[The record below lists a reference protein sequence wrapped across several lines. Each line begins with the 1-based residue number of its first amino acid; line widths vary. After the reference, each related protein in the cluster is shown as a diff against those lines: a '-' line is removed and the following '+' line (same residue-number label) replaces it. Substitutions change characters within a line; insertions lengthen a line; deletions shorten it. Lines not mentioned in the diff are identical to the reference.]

1 MTLLLRFVTALTLG
15 IAACARAQGDDP
27 QLMAVRDAI
36 AAAENG
42 RLDPSQAATLNKHP
56 LYGWIEYANLRRN
69 IDTISNTQAQSFLSR
84 YADQA
89 VAHAFRS
96 AWLPV
101 VVRRKDWNTLLTNW
115 KPTHTVSLRCAQ
127 LEARYRL
134 GKADTQ
140 WTKEAQEL
148 WRDADK
154 PVPNIC
160 DSVFA
165 ALSAQG
171 GLDNALRWARIEAAA
186 DAQQPE
192 VMRAAARGLP
202 TSDQTLANNYAAFV
216 EAPNQAQAVPNWPK
230 TERSQRI
237 VIDGLARMAKAD
249 PSAAE
254 RSLPKYTDA
263 LNLNEAQRGQVLYQ
277 IALWTVASYQPES
290 ARRLAAVPESAY
302 DERLHEWRTREA
314 MARGDWQAALNAIRK
329 MPPTQRGDPRWQYFE
344 ARLAEKT
351 GDSVQ
356 SQTLY
361 RAAARSATFHG
372 FLAADHLQQ
381 PYSLCPWHPNDTPDH
396 AQAKAAVARTPAL
409 VRAIGLFQI
418 DRTAWATLEWSDA
431 LTHFNDNE
439 RRLAVEVASD
449 AEWFDRAVFALG
461 KQPAELRM
469 YDLRFP
475 IRHETTIHREATK
488 NGLDPAWI
496 TAEIRAE
503 SIFNPHARSPANARG
518 LMQVLPSTAAS
529 VSKRLG
535 LTDYSNANS
544 LYDADTNIIIGS
556 AYLRQLLDQY
566 NHPYLT
572 IAAYNGGPGSV
583 QRWLSQRPNYDPDLW
598 IETIN
603 YKETREYVARVLA
616 FSVIYD
622 WRINGDTVLLTD
634 RLLGKSTHD
643 RKQVICQ

>member
-1 MTLLLRFVTALTLG
+1 MTPLLRFATVLALG
-15 IAACARAQGDDP
+15 IAGCARAQNGDQ
-27 QLMAVRDAI
+27 QLQAVRDAI
-36 AAAENG
+36 IAAENG
-42 RLDPSQAATLNKHP
+42 RLDPSQEAALSRHP
-56 LYGWIEYANLRRN
+56 LYGWIEYANLRHN
-69 IDTISNTQAQSFLSR
+69 IDTVSNTQAQNFLSR

-89 VAHAFRS
+89 VGQAFRS

-101 VVRRKDWNTLLTNW
+101 VVRRKDWATLLENW
-115 KPTHTVSLRCAQ
+115 KPTHTISLRCAQ
-127 LEARYRL
+127 LEARHRL
-134 GKADTQ
+134 GKADAQ
-140 WTKEAQEL
+140 WTKEVQAL
-148 WRDADK
+148 WRDAGK
-154 PVPNIC
+154 PLPDACN
-160 DSVFA
+160 SVFDL
-165 ALSAQG
+165 LSAQG

-192 VMRAAARGLP
+192 VMRATARGLP
-202 TSDQTLANNYAAFV
+202 ATDQTLANDYAAFV
-216 EAPNQAQAVPNWPK
+216 EAPHRPAVNWPK

-237 VIDGLARMAKAD
+237 IIDGLSRLARND
-249 PSAAE
+249 PSAVE
-254 RSLPKYTDA
+254 RSLPTYANA
-263 LNLNEAQRGQVLYQ
+263 LDLNEAQRNQVLYQ
-277 IALWTVASYQPES
+277 IALWTVASYLPDA

-314 MARGDWQAALNAIRK
+314 LARGDWRAALEAIRK
-329 MPPTQRGDPRWQYFE
+329 MPATQRGDPRWQYFE
-344 ARLAEKT
+344 ARLTEKT

-356 SQTLY
+356 AQTLY
-361 RAAARSATFHG
+361 RAAARSPTFHG

-381 PYSLCPWHPNDTPDH
+381 PYALCPWHPNDTADY
-396 AQAKAAVARTPAL
+396 AQTKANVARTPAL

-418 DRTAWATLEWSDA
+418 DRAAWATLEWNDA
-431 LTHFNDNE
+431 LSHFNDNE
-439 RRLAVEVASD
+439 RRLAVEVASTAD
-449 AEWFDRAVFALG
+449 WFDRAVFSLG

-469 YDLRFP
+469 YNLRFP
-475 IRHETTIHREATK
+475 VRHDVTIHREATK
-488 NGLDPAWI
+488 NRLDPAWI

-503 SIFNPHARSPANARG
+503 SIFNPRARSPVNARG

-529 VSKRLG
+529 VAKRIG
-535 LTDYSNANS
+535 LTDYSNADS
-544 LYDADTNIIIGS
+544 LYDADTNIAIGS

-572 IAAYNGGPGSV
+572 ITAYNAGPGSV

-622 WRINGDTVLLTD
+622 WRLNGNALPLTD
-634 RLLGKSTHD
+634 RLLGKPSQH

>member
-1 MTLLLRFVTALTLG
+1 MTMLLRFVTALALG
-15 IAACARAQGDDP
+15 ITGCARAQNGDP
-27 QLMAVRDAI
+27 QLLAVRNAI

-42 RLDPSQAATLNKHP
+42 RLDPSQAAALSGHP

-69 IDTISNTQAQSFLSR
+69 IDTISNTQAQNFLSR

-101 VVRRKDWNTLLTNW
+101 VVRRKDWATLLANW
-115 KPTHTVSLRCAQ
+115 KPTHTISLRCAQ
-127 LEARYRL
+127 LEARQRL
-134 GKADTQ
+134 GKADAQ
-140 WTKEAQEL
+140 WTKEVQAL
-148 WRDADK
+148 WRDAGK
-154 PVPNIC
+154 PMPDAC

-165 ALSAQG
+165 TLSAQG
-171 GLDNALRWARIEAAA
+171 DLDNALRWARIEAAA

-192 VMRAAARGLP
+192 VMRIASRGLP
-202 TSDQTLANNYAAFV
+202 ATDQALANDYAAFV
-216 EAPNQAQAVPNWPK
+216 ETPYRPALNWPK

-237 VIDGLARMAKAD
+237 VIDGLARLAKND
-249 PSAAE
+249 PSAVE
-254 RSLPKYTDA
+254 RSLPTYADA
-263 LNLNEAQRGQVLYQ
+263 LDLNETQRAQVLYQ
-277 IALWTVASYQPES
+277 IALWTVASYLPDA

-314 MARGDWQAALNAIRK
+314 LARGDWPAALEAIRK

-351 GDSVQ
+351 GESAQ
-356 SQTLY
+356 AQTLY

-381 PYSLCPWHPNDTPDH
+381 PYTLCPWHPNDAADRT
-396 AQAKAAVARTPAL
+396 QAKAAVARTPAL
-409 VRAIGLFQI
+409 VRAISLFQI
-418 DRTAWATLEWSDA
+418 DRTAWATLEWNDA
-431 LTHFNDNE
+431 LTRFNDNE
-439 RRLAVEVASD
+439 RRLAVEVASA

-475 IRHETTIHREATK
+475 IRHDATINREAAK
-488 NGLDPAWI
+488 HGLDPAWI

-503 SIFNPHARSPANARG
+503 SVFNPHARSPANARG
-518 LMQVLPSTAAS
+518 LMQVLPSTAAT
-529 VSKRLG
+529 VAKRIG
-535 LTDYSNANS
+535 MTDYGNADS
-544 LYDADTNIIIGS
+544 LYDADTNIVIGS

-572 IAAYNGGPGSV
+572 IAAYNAGPGSV
-583 QRWLSQRPNYDPDLW
+583 QRWLAQRPNYDPDLW

-622 WRINGDTVLLTD
+622 WRLNGDALPLSD
-634 RLLGKSTHD
+634 RLLGKP
-643 RKQVICQ
+643 

>member
-1 MTLLLRFVTALTLG
+1 MTLLLRFVTVLALG
-15 IAACARAQGDDP
+15 ITGCARAQNGDP
-27 QLMAVRDAI
+27 QLLAVRNAI

-42 RLDPSQAATLNKHP
+42 RLDPSQAATLSGHP

-69 IDTISNTQAQSFLSR
+69 IDTISNTQAQNFLSR

-89 VAHAFRS
+89 VAQAFRS

-101 VVRRKDWNTLLTNW
+101 VVRRKDWATLLANW
-115 KPTHTVSLRCAQ
+115 KPTRTISLRCAQ
-127 LEARYRL
+127 LEARQRL
-134 GKADTQ
+134 GKADAQ
-140 WTKEAQEL
+140 WTKEVQAL
-148 WRDADK
+148 WRDAGK
-154 PVPNIC
+154 PMSDAC

-171 GLDNALRWARIEAAA
+171 DLDNTLRWARIEAAA

-202 TSDQTLANNYAAFV
+202 ATDQALANDYASFV
-216 EAPNQAQAVPNWPK
+216 ETPHRPALNWPK

-237 VIDGLARMAKAD
+237 VIDGLARLARSD
-249 PSAAE
+249 PSAVE
-254 RSLPKYTDA
+254 RSLPTYVDA
-263 LNLNEAQRGQVLYQ
+263 LDLNETQRGQVLYQ
-277 IALWTVASYQPES
+277 IALWTVASYLPDA

-314 MARGDWQAALNAIRK
+314 LARGDWPAALEAIRK

-351 GDSVQ
+351 GESVQ
-356 SQTLY
+356 AQTLY

-381 PYSLCPWHPNDTPDH
+381 PYTLCPWHPNDAADRT
-396 AQAKAAVARTPAL
+396 QAKAAVARTPAL
-409 VRAIGLFQI
+409 VRAISLFQI
-418 DRTAWATLEWSDA
+418 DRTAWATLEWNDA
-431 LTHFNDNE
+431 LTRFNDNE
-439 RRLAVEVASD
+439 RRLAVEVASAAD
-449 AEWFDRAVFALG
+449 WFDRAVFALG

-475 IRHETTIHREATK
+475 VRHDATINREAAK
-488 NGLDPAWI
+488 HGLDPAWI
-496 TAEIRAE
+496 AAEIRAE
-503 SIFNPHARSPANARG
+503 SVFNPRARSPANARG

-529 VSKRLG
+529 VAKRIG
-535 LTDYSNANS
+535 LTDYGNADN
-544 LYDADTNIIIGS
+544 LYDADTNIAIGS

-572 IAAYNGGPGSV
+572 IAAYNAGPGSV
-583 QRWLSQRPNYDPDLW
+583 QRWLAQRPNYDPDLW

-622 WRINGDTVLLTD
+622 WRLNGDALPLTD
-634 RLLGKSTHD
+634 RLLGKPSHL
-643 RKQVICQ
+643 RKQIICQ